1 MRLIGHLSSEASAT
15 RFNDFLCLNGIAS
28 EIEREQ
34 EGWAVWIHSEDELAR
49 AREWLEQFHVHPQD
63 SLFHSDPAKIQAMRE
78 REAATVSEAGRRHF
92 DRSEVF
98 REDVGWLTVALVV
111 VCLGITGAA
120 WAGYRGRIHEWLF
133 LTRITEDG
141 NYIRYL
147 PGLMEIRHGEW
158 WRLFTP
164 ALVHLQVM
172 HLVFNMMGLYFFGNF
187 LEARLG
193 PLRLATLVVLLAVV
207 SNLAQY
213 YFAGP
218 NFCGFSGVLYG
229 LFGYAWI
236 RGRFDAESGL
246 EVNQQ
251 TVIVMLVW
259 FALCFTGLLG
269 PIANGA
275 HASGL
280 ALGAGWGF
288 AAAKFNQSR
297 RRN

>member
-28 EIEREQ
+28 EVEREQ
-34 EGWAVWIHSEDELAR
+34 DGWAVWIHSEDELER
-49 AREWLEQFHVHPQD
+49 ARQWLEHFHVQPQD
-63 SLFHSDPAKIQAMRE
+63 KLFHSDPAKLRELRE
-78 REAATVSEAGRRHF
+78 REVSAAFETGRRQF

-98 REDVGWLTVALVV
+98 RESVGWLTVALVL

-120 WAGYRGRIHEWLF
+120 WAGYEGKIHEWLF
-133 LTRITEDG
+133 ITRITEDG
-141 NYIRYL
+141 RYL
-147 PGLMEIRHGEW
+147 RGLPEIRDGEW
-158 WRLFTP
+158 WRLITP
-164 ALVHLQVM
+164 ALVHLNVM

-193 PLRLATLVVLLAVV
+193 PWRLAVLVLVLAVA
-207 SNLAQY
+207 SNLGQY
-213 YFAGP
+213 YFSKP

-236 RGRFDAESGL
+236 RGRFDPASGL

-251 TVIVMLVW
+251 TVIIMLAW

-269 PIANGA
+269 PIANAA
-275 HASGL
+275 HGSGL
-280 ALGAGWGF
+280 ALGAVWGF
-288 AAAKFNQSR
+288 AAAKLNPPQ

>member
-28 EIEREQ
+28 EVEREQ
-34 EGWAVWIHSEDELAR
+34 DGWAVWIHSEDELER
-49 AREWLEQFHVHPQD
+49 ARQWLEHFHVHPQD
-63 SLFHSDPAKIQAMRE
+63 TLFHSDPAKIRELRE
-78 REAATVSEAGRRHF
+78 REVAGASEAGRRQF
-92 DRSEVF
+92 NRSEVF
-98 REDVGWLTVALVV
+98 RESVGWLTVALVLV
-111 VCLGITGAA
+111 SLGITGAA
-120 WAGYRGRIHEWLF
+120 WAGYEGKVHEWLF
-133 LTRITEDG
+133 LARITEDG
-141 NYIRYL
+141 TYIRYL
-147 PGLMEIRHGEW
+147 PGLQEIRHGEW

-164 ALVHLQVM
+164 ALVHLNVM

-193 PLRLATLVVLLAVV
+193 PLRLAVLVLLLAAV

-213 YFAGP
+213 FFNGP

-236 RGRFDAESGL
+236 RGRLDPASGL

-251 TVIVMLVW
+251 TVFMMLAW

-275 HASGL
+275 HGSGL
-280 ALGAGWGF
+280 ALGAAWGF
-288 AAAKFNQSR
+288 AAAKFNQPR
-297 RRN
+297 RRA